1 MVDILIAFP
10 QIQAVKFFKILS
22 NLIHIEMLS
31 LESHFIHLLQIG
43 QQRICTMIYS
53 MAVNPKE
60 PSMIA
65 IISLGMQVGNSRT
78 RIIVHQAIHQSP
90 YLFGIDCIVWV
101 HHLLIVFQRQVLIFV
116 GFMLLTRQN
125 DPTEQEWQNSKYF
138 HETEYL
144 EEGLPLASNQNL
156 SRKGGSYLDDI
167 DTV

>member
-1 MVDILIAFP
+1 
-10 QIQAVKFFKILS
+10 
-22 NLIHIEMLS
+22 
-31 LESHFIHLLQIG
+31 
-43 QQRICTMIYS
+43 
-53 MAVNPKE
+53 
-60 PSMIA
+60 
-65 IISLGMQVGNSRT
+65 MQVGNGRT
-78 RIIVHQAIHQSP
+78 RIIVHQTIHQSP
-90 YLFGIDCIVWV
+90 YLFRIDCIVWV

-125 DPTEQEWQNSKYF
+125 DPTEQEWQKSKYF